1 MTPEKLKERCAL
13 FDGGKDPCLFI
24 HVVWWC
30 KPQAHN
36 GGERV
41 DVLASPVENDLRHR
55 RFCQL
60 HLLQHFNR
68 DHCLTRLGAFILGAV
83 DKVTGFGWKLEEQ
96 TVATR
101 VSIELRM
108 IKK

>member
-1 MTPEKLKERCAL
+1 M
-13 FDGGKDPCLFI
+13 GKI
-24 HVVWWC
+24 HVSLYMWF
-30 KPQAHN
+30 
-36 GGERV
+36 GGVNPRHTM
-41 DVLASPVENDLRHR
+41 AENESMFWPPRSKMTCGHR